1 MFPGFISLMIILY
14 AAYPPLFT
22 DLAAG
27 VLQDNG
33 VQTAGTFSTVL
44 LLFLYSWPSTC
55 MVAAW
60 VIKQVDASFLK
71 PLAAPMLYLVGY
83 GPLLCAIT
91 SAGYVKELRGADMV
105 WEKTEK
111 TGQIG
116 TGELR

>member
-1 MFPGFISLMIILY
+1 MLILLY
-14 AAYPPLFT
+14 AAYPPLFNEVVSGWLRDGGIET
-22 DLAAG
+22 S
-27 VLQDNG
+27 
-33 VQTAGTFSTVL
+33 GTFSTVL
-44 LLFLYSWPSTC
+44 LLFLFCWPSLC

-60 VIKQVDASFLK
+60 LVKRVDASPLRR
-71 PLAAPMLYLVGY
+71 LAAPLLYLVGY

-91 SAGYVKELRGADMV
+91 TAGYIKEMRGAEMV